1 MEAVTVYEKK
11 LLDKFNEKNLS
22 DKTIMSYM
30 KMLRI
35 LNDNAPVKSLV
46 FLNNKEK
53 VLSAMQKYQANTQ
66 RNFYIAICSSAK
78 SMDKMKIYKLY
89 TDDLLQSNKS
99 IHAEEEKG
107 LKTEKQEKNWIEWD
121 EVLAIREELKNKVSS
136 IKSKKLTET
145 QYSELLKYVVLSLY
159 TWIAPRRNT
168 DFTEMYIV
176 KKVPNTER
184 NYYETDTQKFHFNKF
199 KTAKTDGPVTVD
211 VPVELQQVLKQYM
224 KYYPK
229 KELEDKPLLI
239 SYKGTIL
246 NNTNSITRILNS
258 VFKKNISSTMLR
270 HSYLS
275 SKYGN
280 LKEEMVKDAHD
291 MSHSV
296 RTQQGIYVK

>member
-1 MEAVTVYEKK
+1 MEAVTAYEKK

-66 RNFYIAICSSAK
+66 RNFYIAICSSTK
-78 SMDKMKIYKLY
+78 SMDKMKIHKMYY
-89 TDDLLQSNKS
+89 EDLNNSNKS
-99 IHAEEEKG
+99 IKEEEEKG

-280 LKEEMVKDAHD
+280 LKEEMEKDAHA

-296 RTQQGIYVK
+296 STQQGIYVK